1 MELCDVKENYNIA
14 AKMGSDEFL
23 LRIIF
28 YNIYTAYTQTI
39 GNNLRTI
46 LS

>member
-23 LRIIF
+23 LRI
-28 YNIYTAYTQTI
+28 TAYTQTI